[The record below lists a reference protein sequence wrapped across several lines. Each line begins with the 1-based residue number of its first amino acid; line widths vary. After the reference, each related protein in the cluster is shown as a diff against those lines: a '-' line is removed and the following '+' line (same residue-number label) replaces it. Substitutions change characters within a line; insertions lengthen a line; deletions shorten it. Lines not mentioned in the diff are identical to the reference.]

1 MGAFI
6 ISIVCYV
13 LGLSS
18 LVVFFSFIQFFVDR
32 NPLPFSWI
40 LIAWNAGVFLIFP
53 LQHSILARPGIKD
66 RIRHFAGEK
75 LERPIY
81 VGTSGVAMYAVL
93 WLWKPIAPILVQLPY
108 ALAFDV
114 VTYFV
119 LLLLILTTVQM
130 GHASMFGLAHGHAA
144 LKGLPL
150 PQSSMKTDG
159 MFGVIRH
166 PLTSLLLVVLWTHNT
181 LTVGRLEFNLLFSA
195 YALIG
200 TVFEENDLIK
210 HFGDA
215 YLDYRKRVPA
225 FIPFLRLHR

>member
-6 ISIVCYV
+6 ISIVCYL

-32 NPLPFSWI
+32 NPLPFSWASI
-40 LIAWNAGVFLIFP
+40 VWNACVFLVFP

-66 RIRHFAGEK
+66 RIRHFTGEK
-75 LERPIY
+75 LERPLY

-93 WLWKPIAPILVQLPY
+93 WLWKPVGPILYQLPY
-108 ALAFDV
+108 ALSFDV
-114 VTYFV
+114 VTYFA
-119 LLLLILTTVQM
+119 LLLLIVTTVQM

-150 PQSSMKTDG
+150 PQNGMKTDG
-159 MFGVIRH
+159 MFGLVRH
-166 PLTSLLLVVLWTHNT
+166 PLTLLLLVVLWSHNT
-181 LTVGRLEFNLLFSA
+181 LTAGRLEFNLLFSA

-200 TVFEENDLIK
+200 TVFEENDLVK

-215 YLDYRKRVPA
+215 YLEYRKRVPA
-225 FIPFLRLHR
+225 FIPFLRW